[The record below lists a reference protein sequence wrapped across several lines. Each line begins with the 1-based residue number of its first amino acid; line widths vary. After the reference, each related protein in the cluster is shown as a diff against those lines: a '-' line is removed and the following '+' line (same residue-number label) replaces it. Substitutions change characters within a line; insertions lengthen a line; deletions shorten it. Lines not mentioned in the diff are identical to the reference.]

1 MDWSIERLVADR
13 WIDTV
18 CIEER
23 VLEPGI
29 GDVDAAID
37 ALDGS
42 VHTMACLYGSEDL
55 HLTVGGGPDLYIV
68 SVARGDD
75 EFWCLLGNAKAQGVC
90 LLNTG
95 GQEGEFPQRH
105 VVDKQAVVRS
115 VHYFFDRGGMDPV
128 LEWEKT

>member
-1 MDWSIERLVADR
+1 VGLSIERLIADR
-13 WIDTV
+13 WIDTACV
-18 CIEER
+18 EET

-42 VHTMACLYGSEDL
+42 VHTMACLYSSGEL
-55 HLTVGGGPDLYIV
+55 HLAVGGGESDQYIV

-75 EFWCLLGNAKAQGVC
+75 EFWCLLGDVKAQGVC

-95 GQEGEFPQRH
+95 GRKESFLS
-105 VVDKQAVVRS
+105 D
-115 VHYFFDRGGMDPV
+115 M
-128 LEWEKT
+128 W